1 MIFILIIIVVVALFI
16 INKNERQTVCI
27 NGGNIEKKN
36 ISNTTLI
43 KNVEEIIYFSNID
56 ENNIKSLFLLV
67 HGDNK
72 EEGKDIDTII
82 TPILSSKAD
91 TTLISNYAIAKP
103 EKGRIIIHTKTTDIK
118 NTDEGYKNLFKKI
131 KNDKLKKIIT
141 EETLTTNVLDFIRII
156 LSNYG
161 NIIVYK
167 NKEDTL
173 QILNLLKKLYP
184 KLEPNKYKSPFNY
197 EILMKLE
204 S

>member
-1 MIFILIIIVVVALFI
+1 MTDI
-16 INKNERQTVCI
+16 INDVEKTITFKDERV
-27 NGGNIEKKN
+27 
-36 ISNTTLI
+36 
-43 KNVEEIIYFSNID
+43 
-56 ENNIKSLFLLV
+56 
-67 HGDNK
+67 
-72 EEGKDIDTII
+72 
-82 TPILSSKAD
+82 
-91 TTLISNYAIAKP
+91 
-103 EKGRIIIHTKTTDIK
+103 
-118 NTDEGYKNLFKKI
+118 KKI

-184 KLEPNKYKSPFNY
+184 KLEPNKYKNPFNY

>member
-67 HGDNK
+67 HDDNK

-184 KLEPNKYKSPFNY
+184 KLEPNKYKNPFNY